1 MKTFKNVLSFIAITL
16 IISACH
22 QWGNRMII
30 SNGKDRIEVQSSGE
44 IIFNDDE
51 TAIESISS
59 HGYVRFQK
67 NDQKLLAG
75 YKKDGKFKYEL
86 YDNDKKL
93 DPESVEGKKFIAE
106 MVKGM
111 ISTGFGAKEH
121 FNRIV
126 KKGGIKAVL
135 AEVDKIE
142 SDFAKSIYMEYLIAC
157 DSLRPDQL
165 RDITGKIGKQIGS
178 DFEKSKLLQKY
189 KAAQLQDSAVSFAY
203 FEAAKSIES
212 DFEKANV
219 SKTIVK
225 QAISD
230 KQSSEVIELSKTI
243 ESDFERANVLKEII
257 RQDKLRKANM
267 NLFLNSAEQI
277 KSDFEKANVLKEI
290 IQQNKIESGNLT
302 EFLNTTKTIGSD
314 FEKANV
320 LKEIIRHD
328 KLEDSNVG
336 QFLSTTG
343 SINSDF
349 ERKNILEETIAKHE
363 MKGENFKSLLTVV
376 HGIQTEFDRGNLVK
390 KIANTKLDGNEQWIG
405 LIDEASL
412 LSADF
417 DKCNVLLEIA
427 GKMPKNDEIK
437 TSYMKAAKTIN
448 AENEFGRAV
457 KAID

>member
-1 MKTFKNVLSFIAITL
+1 MKTFKNLLASIALLLT
-16 IISACH
+16 ISACH
-22 QWGNRMII
+22 HWGNRMVID
-30 SNGKDRIEVQSSGE
+30 NGKDRIEVQSSGE

-59 HGYVRFQK
+59 HGYVRFEK

-75 YKKDGKFKYEL
+75 YKKNGEFKYEL
-86 YDNDKKL
+86 YDNGKKL
-93 DPESVEGKKFIAE
+93 DPESAEGKKFITE
-106 MVKGM
+106 MVKSM

-121 FNRIV
+121 FNRIL

-142 SDFAKSIYMEYLIAC
+142 GDYAKSIYMEYLITC
-157 DSLRPDQL
+157 DSLKPSQL
-165 RDITGKIGKQIGS
+165 KDITGKIGKQIGS

-189 KAAQLQDSAVSFAY
+189 FATQLQDSVTSFFY
-203 FEAAKSIES
+203 FEAAKSIGS

-219 SKTIVK
+219 LKAIVK

-230 KQSSEVIELSKTI
+230 KQNGQVIALSKTI

-257 RQDKLRKANM
+257 HQNKLSEM
-267 NLFLNSAEQI
+267 NTNQFLNSTETIQ
-277 KSDFEKANVLKEI
+277 SDFEKANVLKEL
-290 IQQNKIESGNLT
+290 IQKNRIDSKKIA
-302 EFLNTTKTIGSD
+302 EFLNSAKTINSD

-320 LKEIIRHD
+320 LKEIIRNN
-328 KLEDSNVG
+328 KLEDANIG

-349 ERKNILEETIAKHE
+349 ERKNILEELIGKKE
-363 MKGENFKSLLTVV
+363 IQSENFKSLLASV
-376 HGIQTEFDRGNLVK
+376 HAIQSEFDRGNLIKNIAGK
-390 KIANTKLDGNEQWIG
+390 KMDANEQWIG
-405 LIDEASL
+405 VIDEAAQ

-427 GKMPKNDEIK
+427 RKMPKNEEIK
-437 TSYMKAAKTIN
+437 ANYMKAAKTIN

-457 KAID
+457 KAME